1 MEGLSILPE
10 APSFSLGEGLVT
22 PPLQLSP
29 TPNFA
34 PTLLRAEG
42 HPQSRARSGSWGAGG
57 GSGEGWVGWEVGSA
71 SSTLVPSGPQQGGGG
86 DPRGSST

>member
-1 MEGLSILPE
+1 M
-10 APSFSLGEGLVT
+10 T

-42 HPQSRARSGSWGAGG
+42 DPQSRACSGSWGAGG
-57 GSGEGWVGWEVGSA
+57 GSGEVWGGRRWAVSLAPWCSQDPSREVRMAGEGEVIRGG
-71 SSTLVPSGPQQGGGG
+71 VPREHTCVS
-86 DPRGSST
+86 PRAP